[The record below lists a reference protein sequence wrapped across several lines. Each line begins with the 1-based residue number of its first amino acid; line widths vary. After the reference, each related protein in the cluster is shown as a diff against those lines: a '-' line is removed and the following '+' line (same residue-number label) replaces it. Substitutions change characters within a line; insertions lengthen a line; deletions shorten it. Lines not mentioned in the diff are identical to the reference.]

1 MPIDDLELSVVMPCL
16 NEENTIRQC
25 IDDCLNVFKEH
36 SIHGEVIIVDNG
48 STDSSIDLISKTN
61 ATLITEPNK
70 GYGAALRSGFNQA
83 SGKYTI
89 MMDSDGTYDPYQIP
103 LILNLLKSGK
113 DFVNGTRLTPLME
126 KGSMPFLH
134 RWVGVPLLGWL
145 VRVVSGSK
153 LKDAHCGIRGF
164 KSSAVRSLGLKSDGM
179 ELASE
184 IIIMAA
190 RNNLPTAEFVA
201 EYRLRKGSSKL
212 NTIHDGWRHL
222 RLILSYGPSQFV
234 FVPGITSLIVG
245 WVLLIALFTGPIFI
259 NGFMFDYHY
268 MLLGSVLSFIGLEIT
283 ILGLIAKSHTVA
295 KKITPNDFVV
305 NWGLK
310 HLSVEKALLAGF
322 VILCLG
328 GLLSLYIL
336 STWFLNEF
344 SFPSQ
349 NMIRQGIFATSML
362 ISGTQLIFGILI
374 LGLYNSHTR

>member
-1 MPIDDLELSVVMPCL
+1 
-16 NEENTIRQC
+16 
-25 IDDCLNVFKEH
+25 
-36 SIHGEVIIVDNG
+36 
-48 STDSSIDLISKTN
+48 
-61 ATLITEPNK
+61 
-70 GYGAALRSGFNQA
+70 
-83 SGKYTI
+83 
-89 MMDSDGTYDPYQIP
+89 
-103 LILNLLKSGK
+103 
-113 DFVNGTRLTPLME
+113 
-126 KGSMPFLH
+126 
-134 RWVGVPLLGWL
+134 
-145 VRVVSGSK
+145 
-153 LKDAHCGIRGF
+153 
-164 KSSAVRSLGLKSDGM
+164 M

-245 WVLLIALFTGPIFI
+245 WVLLKVFFAGPIFI

-295 KKITPNDFVV
+295 KKITPNDSVV